1 MLLSPD
7 KIIMTMCWSSVTI
20 KYFLSFALPSRLL
33 TVTAAAAGPEHAPD
47 IALQSDT
54 DHFNGLL
61 LFSSAPSVC

>member
-20 KYFLSFALPSRLL
+20 KIFFTICSPISAVDRDRRPSW
-33 TVTAAAAGPEHAPD
+33 PEHAPD